1 MFKLCWAVAVLAVG
15 ALGVQFEKL
24 GEQEVESPAFLS
36 FILGDLFITQF
47 GELGAGNVV
56 KFADAGAFFGNN
68 SASSIAS
75 AKYQLVGEK
84 YTWPNMIELIPAN
97 AFSKDEKSLLC
108 GNSPTECDLYV
119 VPDGFLTPDHKTGG
133 VYIQPSSNPASKFFI
148 AEQEDDWFYHQ
159 AHFVDVDLDGLQDVV
174 AARTHMN
181 AIGQSKGELVW
192 FKHPAT
198 PKDVVSA
205 WKMQRIVDGPDV
217 ITLVKSDPAVNTL
230 LVFSAQFFSSQ
241 LSVTALQLNKLQA
254 PVVQCFA
261 NIEPIKGPEDV
272 QFIDLDNDGESELV
286 VNTHEGGAG
295 GSIISYAMPP
305 VGTPSADYCKFNWLA
320 GKKVVAEKA
329 FKVEKWGLEQA
340 APGFFYPT
348 LIADKTNLVVAGDG
362 SEAVHLVAPT
372 DRPGVFTTSNVITV
386 GGTVGTVALGDVNG
400 DGVLDLAVPDYDHN
414 KVLFYNIR

>member
-1 MFKLCWAVAVLAVG
+1 MIKLWAVTVLAVG

-24 GEQEVESPAFLS
+24 GELEVKSPAFLS
-36 FILGDLFITQF
+36 FIKGALFITQF
-47 GELGAGNVV
+47 AEMGAGNVV
-56 KFADAGAFFGNN
+56 KFADAGVLFGNN
-68 SASSIAS
+68 SSSAIAS
-75 AKYQLVGEK
+75 AKEQLVGEK

-97 AFSKDEKSLLC
+97 VFSKDESELLC
-108 GNSPTECDLYV
+108 GNSQSECDLYM

-148 AEQEDDWFYHQ
+148 AEQQNDWFYHQ

-192 FKHPAT
+192 FKHPST
-198 PKDVVSA
+198 PKDVVSN
-205 WKMQRIVDGPDV
+205 WWQMQKIADGPDV
-217 ITLVKSDPAVNTL
+217 ITLIKSDQATNTL

-261 NIEPIKGPEDV
+261 NIDPIKGPEDV
-272 QFIDLDNDGESELV
+272 QFIDLDNDGEFELV
-286 VNTHEGGAG
+286 VNTHEGGTG
-295 GSIISYAMPP
+295 GSILSYAMPP
-305 VGTPSADYCKFNWLA
+305 AGTPSADYCKFNWLA

-329 FKVEKWGLEQA
+329 FKVEKWGIEQA

-348 LIADKTNLVVAGDG
+348 LIAGKTNLVVAGDG

-372 DRPGVFTTSNVITV
+372 DRPGVFTTSSVITV

-414 KVLFYNIR
+414 KVLLYNIR